1 MEPERE
7 SASRTSLEELET
19 MSIAKVASDVNETS
33 SELKYARFPVREL
46 DSISALI
53 PHNRRGIYVLEFS
66 NGEFYVG
73 QAKNVVTRFAQHR
86 HGNTNHVDPWTD
98 VEKLW
103 FMPVPAVMSLDSI
116 EYQEI
121 QRFRADAK
129 RLRNRLG
136 NVGHDQPSSLDLE
149 IPVEDQQAWALGDGP
164 YDLRGARQ
172 RVEGFGSEPT
182 KFARLVPNEY
192 QEPILRDIAFALKEL
207 VPSAVELEGKY
218 WTLTDCPST
227 SGGRWATLSTG
238 FIELLFFPRTCEIP
252 DQKATKLE
260 SVEGVGWL
268 NTVPGTILQGKTTG
282 FWAFEYESSYRGFL
296 DAWAFTATYPSA
308 NSDAINYAVG
318 DLEQFCNQYPEV
330 LEGARKFALSAMR
343 QNTSGMFK
351 RWHSKPLV
359 RDVYQYAINQQSGGF
374 KGQL

>member
-19 MSIAKVASDVNETS
+19 MPIAKVASDVNKTS

-172 RVEGFGSEPT
+172 RLEGFGSEPT

-227 SGGRWATLSTG
+227 SG
-238 FIELLFFPRTCEIP
+238 
-252 DQKATKLE
+252 
-260 SVEGVGWL
+260 
-268 NTVPGTILQGKTTG
+268 
-282 FWAFEYESSYRGFL
+282 
-296 DAWAFTATYPSA
+296 
-308 NSDAINYAVG
+308 AVG
-318 DLEQFCNQYPEV
+318 P
-330 LEGARKFALSAMR
+330 R
-343 QNTSGMFK
+343 
-351 RWHSKPLV
+351 
-359 RDVYQYAINQQSGGF
+359 
-374 KGQL
+374 

>member
-1 MEPERE
+1 MDRNSQ
-7 SASRTSLEELET
+7 SASRTPLDELET
-19 MSIAKVASDVNETS
+19 MSVAKIGAGANEVP
-33 SELKYARFPVREL
+33 SELKYARFPVGEL
-46 DSISALI
+46 DSVSALI

-103 FMPVPAVMSLDSI
+103 FMPVPEAMSLDSI

-121 QRFRADAK
+121 QRFRASGR
-129 RLRNRLG
+129 RLRNRMW
-136 NVGHDQPSSLDLE
+136 NVGHDQPSGLDLV

-164 YDLRGARQ
+164 YDLRGAQ
-172 RVEGFGSEPT
+172 QHLEDFGSEPT
-182 KFARLVPNEY
+182 KFARLVPKEY
-192 QEPILRDIAFALKEL
+192 QEPILRDLAFALKEL

-227 SGGRWATLSTG
+227 SGGRWATLNTG
-238 FIELLFFPRTCEIP
+238 FIELLFFPRACEFP
-252 DQKATKLE
+252 DAKAEKLE
-260 SVEGVGWL
+260 LMEGVGWL
-268 NTVPGTILQGKTTG
+268 NTVPGTVLPGRTQDYWG
-282 FWAFEYESSYRGFL
+282 FEYESSYGGFL

-308 NSDAINYAVG
+308 DSDAINYAVG

-330 LEGARKFALSAMR
+330 LDGARKFALQAMR

-359 RDVYQYAINQQSGGF
+359 RAVYQYAINQQSGDSRDS
-374 KGQL
+374 